1 MLCGLLT
8 IRGLLYCRRCGGT
21 SFNGLCRSL
30 IFCTTRSKSC
40 GFCRCHCCRRSK
52 VSYAEHKLKAAKLDV
67 GTMVEK
73 CCTFPSC
80 STTAYQAWAARATT
94 ALPWILKKTYKGSYN
109 LNHKNTG
116 LFTSHSGISKI
127 DCATTKTDTTER
139 SISMDRESL
148 QVLSNLTAARSREL
162 LTSGGSWQTLLAH
175 AQQSQPMGPDG
186 HFVSQRTGSHSAGIS
201 CTIHELFCL

>member
-8 IRGLLYCRRCGGT
+8 IRGLLYCSRCGGT

-40 GFCRCHCCRRSK
+40 GFCCCHRSK

-94 ALPWILKKTYKGSYN
+94 ALPWILKRTYKGSCN
-109 LNHKNTG
+109 LNHKNKYVKA
-116 LFTSHSGISKI
+116 HNNDKI
-127 DCATTKTDTTER
+127 FEK
-139 SISMDRESL
+139 L
-148 QVLSNLTAARSREL
+148 QCFNSFIRYRKSSRGKYKYS
-162 LTSGGSWQTLLAH
+162 T
-175 AQQSQPMGPDG
+175 
-186 HFVSQRTGSHSAGIS
+186 VSTHV
-201 CTIHELFCL
+201 TH